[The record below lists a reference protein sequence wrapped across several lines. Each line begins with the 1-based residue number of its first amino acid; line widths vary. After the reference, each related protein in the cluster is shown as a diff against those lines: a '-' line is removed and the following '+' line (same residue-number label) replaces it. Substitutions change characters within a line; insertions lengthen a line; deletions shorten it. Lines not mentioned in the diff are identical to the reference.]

1 MSDLSEEF
9 KSNLANLYKNNQY
22 SQLEFEIEKLGEL
35 DKLPKNILYLYSI
48 SIGLN
53 PLSSDERLKISSKLL
68 KKIYLEDKTNLEPLY
83 NLAVISLKSGLYL
96 DILELLSDALKLY
109 PKDERIIEF
118 IAKFNFVLSNLK
130 ESIKYY
136 ELLFELSPRKLEAR
150 ISYLICLNY
159 IPGISQEKYFQE
171 SKKISEIIE
180 KEMKFDFV
188 KDRNLKTKISLGF
201 LSSDFK
207 RHSVSFFLKDFLKNI
222 DQNKFELTAFS
233 NLSEVN
239 HDDITRKL
247 KKTFNHWYDIFNIP
261 DENLVKFIREK
272 KIDILIDL
280 NGFTFGN
287 RSKVISKR
295 VANLQISWLG
305 YCNTTGLTNMDYLF
319 TDKNCIK
326 HDEEKFYSE
335 NILYLPN
342 IWNVMSK
349 PDELPDVND
358 LPRLKKDI
366 FTFGCFNNFQKISD
380 DVVHVWSQIINKSN
394 SRIILKNS
402 INDNED
408 INKNLIK
415 KFKKNN
421 INTDKIIF
429 YKYFQNQKNH
439 LELYNQI
446 DVALDTFPY
455 NGVTTSFEAN
465 LMGVPVLTMKG
476 NNFNSRCGESI
487 SKNSG
492 AHFFLCEN
500 KNEYIEKAINLSKD
514 FNFLSQNRKQLRDKI
529 LASPLFDMK
538 DFCKNFT
545 KLLVQIYDNT
555 I

>member
-53 PLSSDERLKISSKLL
+53 PLSSDERLKVSSKLL

-96 DILELLSDALKLY
+96 DILELLSDAHKLY

-261 DENLVKFIREK
+261 DENLVKFIR
-272 KIDILIDL
+272 
-280 NGFTFGN
+280 
-287 RSKVISKR
+287 
-295 VANLQISWLG
+295 
-305 YCNTTGLTNMDYLF
+305 
-319 TDKNCIK
+319 
-326 HDEEKFYSE
+326 
-335 NILYLPN
+335 
-342 IWNVMSK
+342 
-349 PDELPDVND
+349 
-358 LPRLKKDI
+358 
-366 FTFGCFNNFQKISD
+366 
-380 DVVHVWSQIINKSN
+380 
-394 SRIILKNS
+394 
-402 INDNED
+402 
-408 INKNLIK
+408 
-415 KFKKNN
+415 KKNR
-421 INTDKIIF
+421 
-429 YKYFQNQKNH
+429 YF
-439 LELYNQI
+439 
-446 DVALDTFPY
+446 D
-455 NGVTTSFEAN
+455 
-465 LMGVPVLTMKG
+465 
-476 NNFNSRCGESI
+476 
-487 SKNSG
+487 
-492 AHFFLCEN
+492 
-500 KNEYIEKAINLSKD
+500 
-514 FNFLSQNRKQLRDKI
+514 
-529 LASPLFDMK
+529 
-538 DFCKNFT
+538 
-545 KLLVQIYDNT
+545 
-555 I
+555 